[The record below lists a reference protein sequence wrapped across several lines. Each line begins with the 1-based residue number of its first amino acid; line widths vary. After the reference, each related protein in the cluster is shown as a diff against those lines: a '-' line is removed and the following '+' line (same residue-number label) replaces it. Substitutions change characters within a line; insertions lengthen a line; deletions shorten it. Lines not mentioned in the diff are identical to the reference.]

1 MHVHGFSPN
10 NVTSASYAAAEE
22 LRALNARRAE
32 TRRKLLDAAQTL
44 GAQAA
49 DDIVTLSQQQ
59 QSGAPSQTP
68 SSADAGY
75 LPRISFLG

>member
-1 MHVHGFSPN
+1 M
-10 NVTSASYAAAEE
+10 TSASYAAAEE

-49 DDIVTLSQQQ
+49 DDTVTLSQQPQ

-75 LPRISFLG
+75 LPRILFLG